1 MGIAGYLKHWDAA
14 VSRRHAGT
22 RGYFTLSP
30 SRVALRRVL
39 QPLIAEYA
47 LGTCLDAGAGWQAH
61 RHLLLPFVERY
72 IALDLDPK
80 RGRSDVLGSTLEL
93 PLRSQT
99 LDTVY
104 CSQVL
109 EHVTDDLR
117 LFQEFERVLKPGG
130 ILILTAPHLGY
141 LHNEPH
147 DYRRVT
153 RHGQIGLARRHGL
166 EVLESRPAGGLLCF
180 LAHPP
185 SVVVKALAEPLPIV
199 REGVGFLN
207 GLCSQFVEGID
218 RILDRPKRYALNE
231 VLVARRPK

>member
-1 MGIAGYLKHWDAA
+1 MGIAGYLKRCDAA
-14 VSRRHAGT
+14 VSRRHTGT
-22 RGYFTLSP
+22 EAYFTLSP

-47 LGTCLDAGAGWQAH
+47 SGVCLDAGAGWQAH
-61 RHLLLPFVERY
+61 RHLLQPFVTRY
-72 IALDLDPK
+72 IALDIDPG

-93 PLRSQT
+93 PVRDRT

-109 EHVTDDLR
+109 EHVTDDVR
-117 LFQEFERVLKPGG
+117 LFQEFARVLKPGG

-153 RHGQIGLARRHGL
+153 RHGLMGLAKRHGL
-166 EVLESRPAGGLLCF
+166 EVLESKPAGGLLCF

-185 SVVVKALAEPLPIV
+185 SVVIKALVEPLPMV
-199 REGVGFLN
+199 REGVGVLN
-207 GLCSQFVEGID
+207 GLGSRIVEGID
-218 RILDRPKRYALNE
+218 RIVDRPKRYALNE